1 MEQLPQE
8 LQLQFVDPD
17 TGEENPNFIYTD
29 VPEMND
35 TEEEEIDVVEHLTV
49 EKEDIDINSI
59 FDKAMNDV
67 GGLDTIE
74 TEINEDVPE
83 ISLVVESPK
92 KSPKKTAEIS
102 QVVES
107 PKATQRS
114 AKSPKKIPESVP
126 ETAGSFAEIS
136 QVKSNNKPVKLN
148 KNGQPRKKRVYTDAQ
163 REAMRERM
171 KKAREQSGKNKAKK
185 QEEKAQEKKYK
196 ELMKQKKLL
205 EMDEIEEKIKKKKE
219 PKKEP
224 EPAPA
229 PIPTPKGL
237 SREELKQAQFDAI
250 LQYETLRKQRKAKKK
265 QEEQIKQYKQDVENS
280 LKKELGWRDVAG
292 EYADCF

>member
-8 LQLQFVDPD
+8 LQLEFVDPD

-35 TEEEEIDVVEHLTV
+35 EEEEPPEPVEHLVV
-49 EKEDIDINSI
+49 EKEDIDINTI

-74 TEINEDVPE
+74 TELPEGVPE
-83 ISLVVESPK
+83 ITLV
-92 KSPKKTAEIS
+92 KSPKKNKE
-102 QVVES
+102 
-107 PKATQRS
+107 
-114 AKSPKKIPESVP
+114 
-126 ETAGSFAEIS
+126 
-136 QVKSNNKPVKLN
+136 KPVKLN
-148 KNGQPRKKRVYTDAQ
+148 KNGQPRKKRVYTEAQ

-185 QEEKAQEKKYK
+185 EEEKAQEKKYK

-205 EMDEIEEKIKKKKE
+205 EMEEIEEKIKKKQQ
-219 PKKEP
+219 PKKES
-224 EPAPA
+224 EPA
-229 PIPTPKGL
+229 ISIEKPKPKSL
-237 SREELKQAQFDAI
+237 THEDIKKAQFDAI
-250 LQYETLRKQRKAKKK
+250 LQYDTLRKQRKQKKK
-265 QEEQIKQYKQDVENS
+265 QEQQIQQYKKDVENS

-292 EYADCF
+292 EYAGCF

>member
-8 LQLQFVDPD
+8 LQLDFVDPD

-49 EKEDIDINSI
+49 KKEDIDINSI

-67 GGLDTIE
+67 GGLDA
-74 TEINEDVPE
+74 EIPEGVPE
-83 ISLVVESPK
+83 ISLV
-92 KSPKKTAEIS
+92 KSPKKTP
-102 QVVES
+102 V
-107 PKATQRS
+107 
-114 AKSPKKIPESVP
+114 
-126 ETAGSFAEIS
+126 IS
-136 QVKSNNKPVKLN
+136 QVKSNEKPVKLN

-224 EPAPA
+224 APAPA
-229 PIPTPKGL
+229 PAPKGL

-265 QEEQIKQYKQDVENS
+265 QEEQIQQYKKDVENS
-280 LKKELGWRDVAG
+280 LKKELGWRDIAG

>member
-8 LQLQFVDPD
+8 LQFDFVDPD

-35 TEEEEIDVVEHLTV
+35 DEEEEIDVVEHLTV

-74 TEINEDVPE
+74 TEIPEGVPE
-83 ISLVVESPK
+83 ISLV
-92 KSPKKTAEIS
+92 KSPKKTP
-102 QVVES
+102 V
-107 PKATQRS
+107 
-114 AKSPKKIPESVP
+114 
-126 ETAGSFAEIS
+126 IS
-136 QVKSNNKPVKLN
+136 QVKSNEKPVKLN

-224 EPAPA
+224 APAPA
-229 PIPTPKGL
+229 ISIEAPKGL

-265 QEEQIKQYKQDVENS
+265 QEEQIQQYKKDVENS
-280 LKKELGWRDVAG
+280 LKKELGWRDIAG

>member
-35 TEEEEIDVVEHLTV
+35 TEEEEIDVVEHLTI

-114 AKSPKKIPESVP
+114 AKS
-126 ETAGSFAEIS
+126 
-136 QVKSNNKPVKLN
+136 NNKPVKLN

-196 ELMKQKKLL
+196 DLMKQKKLL

-224 EPAPA
+224 EPEPAPA
-229 PIPTPKGL
+229 PAPKGL
-237 SREELKQAQFDAI
+237 SRDELKQAQFDAI

-265 QEEQIKQYKQDVENS
+265 QEEQIQQYKKDVENS
-280 LKKELGWRDVAG
+280 LKKELGWRDIAG

>member
-8 LQLQFVDPD
+8 LQFDFVDPD

-35 TEEEEIDVVEHLTV
+35 DEEEEIDVVEHLTV

-74 TEINEDVPE
+74 TEIPEGVPE
-83 ISLVVESPK
+83 ISLV
-92 KSPKKTAEIS
+92 KSPKKTP
-102 QVVES
+102 V
-107 PKATQRS
+107 
-114 AKSPKKIPESVP
+114 
-126 ETAGSFAEIS
+126 IS
-136 QVKSNNKPVKLN
+136 QVKSNEKPVKLN

-224 EPAPA
+224 APAPA
-229 PIPTPKGL
+229 ISIEAPKGL

-265 QEEQIKQYKQDVENS
+265 QEEQIQQYKKDVENS

>member
-35 TEEEEIDVVEHLTV
+35 TEEEEINVVEHLTV

-74 TEINEDVPE
+74 TEIPEGVPE
-83 ISLVVESPK
+83 ISLV
-92 KSPKKTAEIS
+92 
-102 QVVES
+102 
-107 PKATQRS
+107 
-114 AKSPKKIPESVP
+114 KSPKKIPE
-126 ETAGSFAEIS
+126 IS
-136 QVKSNNKPVKLN
+136 QVKSNIKPVKLN

-171 KKAREQSGKNKAKK
+171 KKAREQSGKNKVKK

-196 ELMKQKKLL
+196 ELKRRKNRKKNQ
-205 EMDEIEEKIKKKKE
+205 
-219 PKKEP
+219 PQNQP
-224 EPAPA
+224 QPY
-229 PIPTPKGL
+229 
-237 SREELKQAQFDAI
+237 Q
-250 LQYETLRKQRKAKKK
+250 
-265 QEEQIKQYKQDVENS
+265 
-280 LKKELGWRDVAG
+280 
-292 EYADCF
+292 

>member
-17 TGEENPNFIYTD
+17 TGEDNPNFIYTD

-74 TEINEDVPE
+74 TEINEDAPE
-83 ISLVVESPK
+83 ISQVI
-92 KSPKKTAEIS
+92 SPKKT
-102 QVVES
+102 
-107 PKATQRS
+107 
-114 AKSPKKIPESVP
+114 P

-136 QVKSNNKPVKLN
+136 QVKSNVKPVKLN

-171 KKAREQSGKNKAKK
+171 KKAREQSGKNKVKK

-224 EPAPA
+224 APEPA

-237 SREELKQAQFDAI
+237 SRDELKQAQFDAI

-265 QEEQIKQYKQDVENS
+265 QEQQIQQYKKDVENS
-280 LKKELGWRDVAG
+280 LKKELGWRDIAG

>member
-8 LQLQFVDPD
+8 LQLDFVDPD

-49 EKEDIDINSI
+49 KKEDIDINSI

-67 GGLDTIE
+67 GGLDA
-74 TEINEDVPE
+74 EIPEGVPE
-83 ISLVVESPK
+83 ISLV
-92 KSPKKTAEIS
+92 KSPKKTP
-102 QVVES
+102 V
-107 PKATQRS
+107 
-114 AKSPKKIPESVP
+114 
-126 ETAGSFAEIS
+126 IS
-136 QVKSNNKPVKLN
+136 QVKSNEKPVKLN

-224 EPAPA
+224 APAPA
-229 PIPTPKGL
+229 PAPKGL

-280 LKKELGWRDVAG
+280 LKKKLGWRDIAG
-292 EYADCF
+292 E

>member
-8 LQLQFVDPD
+8 LQFDFVDPD

-35 TEEEEIDVVEHLTV
+35 DEEEEIDVVEHLTV

-74 TEINEDVPE
+74 TEIPEGVPE
-83 ISLVVESPK
+83 ISLV
-92 KSPKKTAEIS
+92 KSPKKTP
-102 QVVES
+102 V
-107 PKATQRS
+107 
-114 AKSPKKIPESVP
+114 
-126 ETAGSFAEIS
+126 IS
-136 QVKSNNKPVKLN
+136 QVKSNEKPVKLN

-224 EPAPA
+224 APAPA
-229 PIPTPKGL
+229 ISIEAPKGL

-280 LKKELGWRDVAG
+280 LKKELGWRDIAG

>member
-35 TEEEEIDVVEHLTV
+35 TEEEEINVVEHLTV

-74 TEINEDVPE
+74 TEIPEGVPE
-83 ISLVVESPK
+83 ISLV
-92 KSPKKTAEIS
+92 
-102 QVVES
+102 
-107 PKATQRS
+107 
-114 AKSPKKIPESVP
+114 KSPKKIPE
-126 ETAGSFAEIS
+126 IS
-136 QVKSNNKPVKLN
+136 QVKSNIKPVKLN

-171 KKAREQSGKNKAKK
+171 KKAREQSGKNKVKK

-224 EPAPA
+224 APEPAPA
-229 PIPTPKGL
+229 ISIEAPAPKGL
-237 SREELKQAQFDAI
+237 SRDELKQAQFDAI

-265 QEEQIKQYKQDVENS
+265 QEEQIQQYKKDVENS

>member
-1 MEQLPQE
+1 MEHLPQE

-74 TEINEDVPE
+74 TEIPEGVPE
-83 ISLVVESPK
+83 ISL
-92 KSPKKTAEIS
+92 
-102 QVVES
+102 VVES

-196 ELMKQKKLL
+196 DLMKQKKLL

>member
-8 LQLQFVDPD
+8 LQLEFVDPD

-35 TEEEEIDVVEHLTV
+35 EEEEPPEPVEHLVV
-49 EKEDIDINSI
+49 EKEDIDINTI

-74 TEINEDVPE
+74 TELPEGVPE
-83 ISLVVESPK
+83 ITLV
-92 KSPKKTAEIS
+92 KSPKKNKE
-102 QVVES
+102 
-107 PKATQRS
+107 
-114 AKSPKKIPESVP
+114 
-126 ETAGSFAEIS
+126 
-136 QVKSNNKPVKLN
+136 KPVKLN
-148 KNGQPRKKRVYTDAQ
+148 KNGQPRKKRVYTEAQ

-185 QEEKAQEKKYK
+185 EEEKAQEKKYK

-205 EMDEIEEKIKKKKE
+205 EMEEIEEKIKKKQQ
-219 PKKEP
+219 PKKESD
-224 EPAPA
+224 PA
-229 PIPTPKGL
+229 ISIEKPKPKSL
-237 SREELKQAQFDAI
+237 THEDIKKAQFDAI
-250 LQYETLRKQRKAKKK
+250 LQYDTLRKQRKQKKK
-265 QEEQIKQYKQDVENS
+265 QEQQIQQYKKDVENS

-292 EYADCF
+292 EYAGCF

>member
-8 LQLQFVDPD
+8 LQLQFVDPE

-35 TEEEEIDVVEHLTV
+35 TEEEEIDFVEHLTV

-74 TEINEDVPE
+74 TEIPEDVPE

-114 AKSPKKIPESVP
+114 A
-126 ETAGSFAEIS
+126 
-136 QVKSNNKPVKLN
+136 KSNNKPVKLN

-196 ELMKQKKLL
+196 DLMKQKKLL

>member
-67 GGLDTIE
+67 GGLDT
-74 TEINEDVPE
+74 EIPEDVPE
-83 ISLVVESPK
+83 ISLV
-92 KSPKKTAEIS
+92 
-102 QVVES
+102 
-107 PKATQRS
+107 
-114 AKSPKKIPESVP
+114 KSPKKIPESVP
-126 ETAGSFAEIS
+126 EIS
-136 QVKSNNKPVKLN
+136 QVKSNVKPVKLN

-229 PIPTPKGL
+229 PAPAPKGL
-237 SREELKQAQFDAI
+237 SRDELKQAQFDAI

-265 QEEQIKQYKQDVENS
+265 QEQQIEQYKKDVENS
-280 LKKELGWRDVAG
+280 LKKELGWRDIAG

>member
-8 LQLQFVDPD
+8 LQLEFVDPD

-29 VPEMND
+29 IPEMND
-35 TEEEEIDVVEHLTV
+35 EEEEPPEAVEHLVV
-49 EKEDIDINSI
+49 EKEDIDINTI

-74 TEINEDVPE
+74 TELPEAVPEISQVKLPEGVPE
-83 ISLVVESPK
+83 ISLV
-92 KSPKKTAEIS
+92 KSPKK
-102 QVVES
+102 
-107 PKATQRS
+107 
-114 AKSPKKIPESVP
+114 KKE
-126 ETAGSFAEIS
+126 
-136 QVKSNNKPVKLN
+136 KPVKLN
-148 KNGQPRKKRVYTDAQ
+148 KNGQPRKKRVYTEAQ

-185 QEEKAQEKKYK
+185 EEEKAQEKKYK

-205 EMDEIEEKIKKKKE
+205 EMEEIEEKIKKKQQ

-224 EPAPA
+224 AISIEK
-229 PIPTPKGL
+229 PKPKSL
-237 SREELKQAQFDAI
+237 THEDIKKAQFDAI
-250 LQYETLRKQRKAKKK
+250 LQYDTLRKQRKQKKK
-265 QEEQIKQYKQDVENS
+265 QEQQIQQYKKDVENS

>member
-8 LQLQFVDPD
+8 LQLEFVDPE

-35 TEEEEIDVVEHLTV
+35 EEEEPPEPVEHLVV
-49 EKEDIDINSI
+49 EKEDIDINTI

-67 GGLDTIE
+67 GGLD
-74 TEINEDVPE
+74 V
-83 ISLVVESPK
+83 
-92 KSPKKTAEIS
+92 
-102 QVVES
+102 
-107 PKATQRS
+107 
-114 AKSPKKIPESVP
+114 PESVP
-126 ETAGSFAEIS
+126 EIS
-136 QVKSNNKPVKLN
+136 EVKLPESVPKISVVKSPKKKKEKPVKLN
-148 KNGQPRKKRVYTDAQ
+148 KNGQPRKKRVYTEEQ

-185 QEEKAQEKKYK
+185 EEEKAQEKKYK

-205 EMDEIEEKIKKKKE
+205 EMEEIEEKLKKKQQ

-224 EPAPA
+224 APAISIEAPA
-229 PIPTPKGL
+229 PKGL
-237 SREELKQAQFDAI
+237 THEDIKKAQFDAI
-250 LQYETLRKQRKAKKK
+250 LQYDTLRKQRKQKKK
-265 QEEQIKQYKQDVENS
+265 QEQQIQQYKKDVENS

>member
-8 LQLQFVDPD
+8 LQLQFVDPE

-74 TEINEDVPE
+74 TEIPEGVPE
-83 ISLVVESPK
+83 ISL
-92 KSPKKTAEIS
+92 
-102 QVVES
+102 VVES

>member
-8 LQLQFVDPD
+8 LQLEFVDPE

-35 TEEEEIDVVEHLTV
+35 EEEEPPEEVEHLVV
-49 EKEDIDINSI
+49 EKEDIDINTI

-74 TEINEDVPE
+74 TDIPESIPEISVVKSVPE
-83 ISLVVESPK
+83 ISVV
-92 KSPKKTAEIS
+92 KSPKK
-102 QVVES
+102 
-107 PKATQRS
+107 
-114 AKSPKKIPESVP
+114 KKE
-126 ETAGSFAEIS
+126 
-136 QVKSNNKPVKLN
+136 KPVKLN
-148 KNGQPRKKRVYTDAQ
+148 KNGQPRKKRVYTEEQ

-185 QEEKAQEKKYK
+185 EEEKAQEKKYK

-205 EMDEIEEKIKKKKE
+205 EMEEIEEKLKKKQQ
-219 PKKEP
+219 PKK

-229 PIPTPKGL
+229 PAPKSL
-237 SREELKQAQFDAI
+237 THEDIKKAQFDAI
-250 LQYETLRKQRKAKKK
+250 LQYDTLRKQRKQKKK
-265 QEEQIKQYKQDVENS
+265 QEQQIAQYKKDLENN
-280 LKKELGWRDVAG
+280 LKKELGWRDIAG

>member
-8 LQLQFVDPD
+8 LQLQFVDPE

-35 TEEEEIDVVEHLTV
+35 DEEEEIDVVEHLKV

-74 TEINEDVPE
+74 TEINEDAPE
-83 ISLVVESPK
+83 ISL
-92 KSPKKTAEIS
+92 
-102 QVVES
+102 VVES

-114 AKSPKKIPESVP
+114 AKSPKKTP
-126 ETAGSFAEIS
+126 ETAGSFAVIS
-136 QVKSNNKPVKLN
+136 QVKSNEKPVKLN

-224 EPAPA
+224 APEPAPA
-229 PIPTPKGL
+229 PKGL

-280 LKKELGWRDVAG
+280 LKKELGWRDIAG

>member
-8 LQLQFVDPD
+8 LQFDFVDPD

-35 TEEEEIDVVEHLTV
+35 TEEEEIDVVEHLTP

-74 TEINEDVPE
+74 TEIPEGVPE
-83 ISLVVESPK
+83 ISLV
-92 KSPKKTAEIS
+92 KSPKKTPNKTP
-102 QVVES
+102 V
-107 PKATQRS
+107 
-114 AKSPKKIPESVP
+114 
-126 ETAGSFAEIS
+126 IS
-136 QVKSNNKPVKLN
+136 QVKSNVKPVKLN

-196 ELMKQKKLL
+196 ELKKQKKLL

-224 EPAPA
+224 APAPA
-229 PIPTPKGL
+229 PAPAPKGL

-265 QEEQIKQYKQDVENS
+265 QEEQIQQYKKDVENS

>member
-35 TEEEEIDVVEHLTV
+35 TEEEEIDVVEHLKV

-74 TEINEDVPE
+74 TEIPEGVPE
-83 ISLVVESPK
+83 ISLV
-92 KSPKKTAEIS
+92 KSPKKTP
-102 QVVES
+102 V
-107 PKATQRS
+107 
-114 AKSPKKIPESVP
+114 
-126 ETAGSFAEIS
+126 IS
-136 QVKSNNKPVKLN
+136 QVKSNEKPVKLN

-224 EPAPA
+224 APAPA
-229 PIPTPKGL
+229 PIPKGL
-237 SREELKQAQFDAI
+237 SRDELKQAQFDAI

-265 QEEQIKQYKQDVENS
+265 QEEQIKQYKIDVENS
-280 LKKELGWRDVAG
+280 LKKELGWRDIAG

>member
-1 MEQLPQE
+1 
-8 LQLQFVDPD
+8 

-74 TEINEDVPE
+74 TEIPEGVPE
-83 ISLVVESPK
+83 ISL
-92 KSPKKTAEIS
+92 
-102 QVVES
+102 VVES

-196 ELMKQKKLL
+196 DLMKQKKLL

>member
-8 LQLQFVDPD
+8 LQLEFVDPD

-35 TEEEEIDVVEHLTV
+35 DDEEEPPEEVEHLVV
-49 EKEDIDINSI
+49 EKEDIDINTI

-74 TEINEDVPE
+74 TE
-83 ISLVVESPK
+83 L
-92 KSPKKTAEIS
+92 
-102 QVVES
+102 
-107 PKATQRS
+107 
-114 AKSPKKIPESVP
+114 PESIP
-126 ETAGSFAEIS
+126 EIS
-136 QVKSNNKPVKLN
+136 QVKSVPEISVVKSPKKKKEKPVKLN
-148 KNGQPRKKRVYTDAQ
+148 KNGQPRKKRVYTEAQ

-185 QEEKAQEKKYK
+185 EEEKAQEKKYK

-205 EMDEIEEKIKKKKE
+205 EMEEIEEKLKKKQQ
-219 PKKEP
+219 PKK

-229 PIPTPKGL
+229 PAPAPKSL
-237 SREELKQAQFDAI
+237 THEDIKNAQFDAI
-250 LQYETLRKQRKAKKK
+250 LQYDTLRKQRKQKKK
-265 QEEQIKQYKQDVENS
+265 QEQQIQQYKKDVENS

>member
-8 LQLQFVDPD
+8 LQLEFVDPD

-35 TEEEEIDVVEHLTV
+35 DDEEEPPEEVEHLVV
-49 EKEDIDINSI
+49 EKEDIDINTI

-74 TEINEDVPE
+74 TELPEGVPE
-83 ISLVVESPK
+83 ISVV
-92 KSPKKTAEIS
+92 KSPKK
-102 QVVES
+102 
-107 PKATQRS
+107 
-114 AKSPKKIPESVP
+114 KKE
-126 ETAGSFAEIS
+126 
-136 QVKSNNKPVKLN
+136 KPVKLN
-148 KNGQPRKKRVYTDAQ
+148 KNGQPRKKRVYTEAQ

-185 QEEKAQEKKYK
+185 EEEKAQEKKYK

-205 EMDEIEEKIKKKKE
+205 EMEEIEEKLKKKQQ

-224 EPAPA
+224 AISIEAPAPA
-229 PIPTPKGL
+229 PKSLTHEDIKN
-237 SREELKQAQFDAI
+237 AQFDAI
-250 LQYETLRKQRKAKKK
+250 LQYDTLRKQRKQKKK
-265 QEEQIKQYKQDVENS
+265 QEQQIQQYKKDVENS

>member
-8 LQLQFVDPD
+8 LQLEFVDPD

-35 TEEEEIDVVEHLTV
+35 EEDEPPELVEHLVV
-49 EKEDIDINSI
+49 EKEDIDINTI

-74 TEINEDVPE
+74 TEIPEGVPE
-83 ISLVVESPK
+83 ISLV
-92 KSPKKTAEIS
+92 
-102 QVVES
+102 
-107 PKATQRS
+107 
-114 AKSPKKIPESVP
+114 KSPKKIPESVP
-126 ETAGSFAEIS
+126 VIS
-136 QVKSNNKPVKLN
+136 QVKSNEKPVKLN

-224 EPAPA
+224 APAPA
-229 PIPTPKGL
+229 PAPAPKGL

-265 QEEQIKQYKQDVENS
+265 QEEQIQQYKKDVENS

>member
-8 LQLQFVDPD
+8 LQLQFVDPE

-74 TEINEDVPE
+74 TEIPEGVPE
-83 ISLVVESPK
+83 ISL
-92 KSPKKTAEIS
+92 
-102 QVVES
+102 VVES

-280 LKKELGWRDVAG
+280 LKKELGWRDIAG

>member
-8 LQLQFVDPD
+8 LQLDFVDPD

-35 TEEEEIDVVEHLTV
+35 TEEEEIDVVEHLTI

-74 TEINEDVPE
+74 TEIPEAVPE
-83 ISLVVESPK
+83 ISLV
-92 KSPKKTAEIS
+92 
-102 QVVES
+102 
-107 PKATQRS
+107 
-114 AKSPKKIPESVP
+114 KSPKKIPESVP
-126 ETAGSFAEIS
+126 VIS
-136 QVKSNNKPVKLN
+136 QVKSNVKPVKLN

-224 EPAPA
+224 AISIEAPA
-229 PIPTPKGL
+229 PKGL

-280 LKKELGWRDVAG
+280 LKKELGWRDIAG

>member
-8 LQLQFVDPD
+8 LQLDFVDPD

-49 EKEDIDINSI
+49 KKEDIDINSI

-67 GGLDTIE
+67 GGLDA
-74 TEINEDVPE
+74 EIPEGVPE
-83 ISLVVESPK
+83 ISLV
-92 KSPKKTAEIS
+92 KSPKKTP
-102 QVVES
+102 V
-107 PKATQRS
+107 
-114 AKSPKKIPESVP
+114 
-126 ETAGSFAEIS
+126 IS
-136 QVKSNNKPVKLN
+136 QVKSNEKPVKLN

-205 EMDEIEEKIKKKKE
+205 EMEEIEEKIKKKQQ
-219 PKKEP
+219 PKKES
-224 EPAPA
+224 EPA
-229 PIPTPKGL
+229 ISIEKPKPKSL
-237 SREELKQAQFDAI
+237 THEDIKKAQFDAI
-250 LQYETLRKQRKAKKK
+250 LQYDTLRKQRKQKKK
-265 QEEQIKQYKQDVENS
+265 QEQQIQQYKKDVENS